1 MKWKIFI
8 FLELSSCV
16 VLCGICFWWLLPFVL
31 IFGTLNDLFSPIER
45 MLLARMSELTC
56 FLYCVNIVNMTQIA
70 TMVLWHAWH
79 WSNMPTNIRD
89 IQCLDKT
96 DQNTIIPASRCNNSP
111 FPHLTRT
118 TVSLDPLLSVL
129 KQFVGI
135 FTIFLVWVFELSL
148 DLSKRPGCWVFV
160 SSIHRSPGCVAASC
174 RLSSSVIIICPCVC
188 YHNAG
193 YLLLFSWWIVTN
205 APNLFL
211 LGTLYTRLN
220 KFIITAVVPVVSKR
234 GVCLRQ
240 NNSPGLLTAPI
251 FSPSLVCSM
260 GHNTGNV
267 TLTRVR
273 DLHTHA
279 SYWLGSLNNG
289 LLLAKADSFTFWRGM
304 ETYSFINPSSY

>member
-148 DLSKRPGCWVFV
+148 DLSKWEEKET
-160 SSIHRSPGCVAASC
+160 S
-174 RLSSSVIIICPCVC
+174 RLPSVCFKHSSVSRLCGRLLQTEFECN
-188 YHNAG
+188 H
-193 YLLLFSWWIVTN
+193 YLPLCLLS
-205 APNLFL
+205 
-211 LGTLYTRLN
+211 
-220 KFIITAVVPVVSKR
+220 
-234 GVCLRQ
+234 
-240 NNSPGLLTAPI
+240 
-251 FSPSLVCSM
+251 
-260 GHNTGNV
+260 
-267 TLTRVR
+267 
-273 DLHTHA
+273 
-279 SYWLGSLNNG
+279 
-289 LLLAKADSFTFWRGM
+289 
-304 ETYSFINPSSY
+304 